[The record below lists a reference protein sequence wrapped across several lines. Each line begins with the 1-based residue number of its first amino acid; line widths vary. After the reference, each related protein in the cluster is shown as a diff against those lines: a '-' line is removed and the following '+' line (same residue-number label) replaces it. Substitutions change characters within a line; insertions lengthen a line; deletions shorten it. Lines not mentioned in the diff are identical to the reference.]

1 MSIGCLEVSI
11 GMILGW
17 NVGFVSCWP
26 NSIPHGIFPQHNA
39 RVYYLLLACPVL
51 YVSGKKSVCFS
62 RIFGAHPLD
71 LAHNL
76 VESIS
81 FLSGKRIELL
91 NPEYR
96 FPIVR
101 QSSDLVLS
109 RPQRSGRK
117 FSSILSQ
124 SYSETYQSKVV

>member
-1 MSIGCLEVSI
+1 MNEYLASLWGPSTDSRMKAVSWSCRRVEKMSIGCLEVSI
-11 GMILGW
+11 GTILGW

-39 RVYYLLLACPVL
+39 RVCYLLLACPVL

-71 LAHNL
+71 LTHSL

-91 NPEYR
+91 NPPDS
-96 FPIVR
+96 F
-101 QSSDLVLS
+101 
-109 RPQRSGRK
+109 
-117 FSSILSQ
+117 
-124 SYSETYQSKVV
+124 